1 MTKARCDMER
11 RDFLKQMMAGFK
23 SLAVLNLL
31 PTAAVFADDGGGMDG
46 PLHYQPLNG
55 MTLRRMAAERMHHG
69 PDGRFLN
76 LLGERRRRANLGR
89 VLYWKLFHENQFEP
103 YLEEQSVVPVRV
115 EWRQVKKHDGV
126 SVTFLKHASVL
137 IKDGERHM
145 IVDPV
150 FDDSLFWFIKD
161 FTPLDFDLA
170 EMPRVDDILITHGHY
185 DHLSRPALARFDRD
199 THVISPLGYD
209 GLFRNLGMHRRDP
222 LDWFDSYADDRRRIT
237 FLPCNHW
244 TMRNPV
250 TGPNRSLWGSY
261 VVETAGGKTIYI
273 SGDTA
278 FFDGFDE
285 IGRRFDIDLAIFN
298 LGAYEPRWFMA
309 PSHMDPEETVTAFKQ
324 LGARQ
329 LMAIHWGTYRL
340 GDEPVHFPP
349 LQLRSVMAREG
360 LLDRLVAVGHGQT
373 VYLT

>member
-1 MTKARCDMER
+1 ME
-11 RDFLKQMMAGFK
+11 
-23 SLAVLNLL
+23 
-31 PTAAVFADDGGGMDG
+31 T

-55 MTLRRMAAERMHHG
+55 MTLRRIAAERIHHG
-69 PDGRFLN
+69 HNGRFLN
-76 LLGERRRRANLGR
+76 PLGERRRRANLGR
-89 VLYWKLFHENQFEP
+89 VLYWKLFHENPFEP
-103 YLEEQSVVPVRV
+103 HLAEQPVVPVRID
-115 EWRQVKKHDGV
+115 WRAVKKHDGV

-209 GLFRNLGMHRRDP
+209 GFFNSLGMQRRHP

-244 TMRNPV
+244 TMRNPI
-250 TGPNRSLWGSY
+250 TGPNRSLWGAY

-278 FFDGFDE
+278 FFDGFDQ
-285 IGRRFDIDLAIFN
+285 IGRQFDIDLAIFN

-309 PSHMDPEETVTAFKQ
+309 PSHMNPEETVTAFKQ

-360 LLDRLVAVGHGQT
+360 LLDRLVEVRHGQT
-373 VYLT
+373 VHLT